1 MSSQILC
8 ASAPAR
14 EWETFLSGQTL
25 VSTIQAMLPARI
37 SLMYCILY
45 PRWTPIYVG
54 GPGSRTWTSEHPHN
68 DRRSYKALRERDISM
83 PAPCNRNCQA
93 EVSGVLGL
101 LGSKGPPERTSSVRL
116 VRSHSDRVACGRLA
130 INALKHIPTRHQHS
144 QVERH
149 RGRWGSIRARTTARK
164 PPLQLQLSCGD
175 APYVMT

>member
-83 PAPCNRNCQA
+83 PAPLQSELPSRGLRCPWIIGQQRTSRENEQRETR
-93 EVSGVLGL
+93 EVVL
-101 LGSKGPPERTSSVRL
+101 RQSSVRKT
-116 VRSHSDRVACGRLA
+116 G
-130 INALKHIPTRHQHS
+130 HQRAKTHPYASSAQPSRAS
-144 QVERH
+144 QGPLGVNTSQNH
-149 RGRWGSIRARTTARK
+149 R
-164 PPLQLQLSCGD
+164 
-175 APYVMT
+175 